1 METESTRQHASSATD
16 QAPPRKRVRRACVAC
31 RSNKLR
37 CSGDLPECE
46 RCVSKRISCSY
57 ERSRGESTAKLRSG
71 ETASCG
77 NELSTSDDQGLDQPL
92 AVGQRTANAAHSS
105 RAARTLSTQDL
116 SLDPSKC
123 VIQLHIDAFFQFIYP
138 AGPYSF
144 MHRGSF
150 LRSWHSGKMARSLV
164 LVVVGVA
171 SRFTDLKSLGSSVPG
186 VEWVDEAER
195 EIVGNL
201 DLISIP
207 KLQILLLL
215 IYDRIAAGKLAAV
228 WSLLALASRIAHG
241 LKLNVP
247 TQAIPFT
254 NQECRRRMMWCVY
267 AMDKLTNSGSPT
279 GFYPSLCPRES
290 MHVQLPCDERSFAL
304 EFECETHFLSDLERK
319 DFHNASKLGVS
330 AYLIRVLDLRDQM
343 LVYFS
348 TLNNDAIEEPRS
360 FPLWHPES
368 PFWRFREQLSD
379 LATCLP
385 PEMQDSEHA
394 VYIRANSSDVNGYI
408 MVQTWLQTCWCELL
422 RHALPK
428 IDPSAAN
435 QTATGITMERPIV
448 YITSTPTPP
457 DDFMALCRAELYKH
471 AAELHQ
477 FWKRVHT
484 VHHLSCQF
492 YITDCSIAPCVLEN
506 TMAYLQTWEKSPE
519 LITEG
524 KTAVEAALKFN
535 FEILGSLSSVS
546 QYVAAWVS
554 MLRENASYLVLR
566 LLMNACVAR
575 CHLGHNFDVA
585 LCQCGT

>member
-1 METESTRQHASSATD
+1 
-16 QAPPRKRVRRACVAC
+16 
-31 RSNKLR
+31 
-37 CSGDLPECE
+37 
-46 RCVSKRISCSY
+46 
-57 ERSRGESTAKLRSG
+57 
-71 ETASCG
+71 
-77 NELSTSDDQGLDQPL
+77 
-92 AVGQRTANAAHSS
+92 
-105 RAARTLSTQDL
+105 
-116 SLDPSKC
+116 
-123 VIQLHIDAFFQFIYP
+123 
-138 AGPYSF
+138 
-144 MHRGSF
+144 
-150 LRSWHSGKMARSLV
+150 MARSLL
-164 LVVVGVA
+164 LVVAGVA
-171 SRFTDLKSLGSSVPG
+171 SRFTDLKSLGSSAPG
-186 VEWVDEAER
+186 GEWVDEAER

-215 IYDRIAAGKLAAV
+215 VYDRIASGKLAAV

-241 LKLNVP
+241 LKLNMP

-304 EFECETHFLSDLERK
+304 EFECETHFLSELERK
-319 DFHNASKLGVS
+319 TFHNASNLGVS
-330 AYLIRVLDLRDQM
+330 AYLIRALDLRDQM

-348 TLNNDAIEEPRS
+348 TLNNDAIQQPHS
-360 FPLWHPES
+360 FQLWHPES
-368 PFWRFREQLSD
+368 PFWTFREQLSD

-428 IDPSAAN
+428 INLSGAI
-435 QTATGITMERPIV
+435 QTATVTTLERSTV

-471 AAELHQ
+471 AVELHQ

-484 VHHLSCQF
+484 VHHLSCQL
-492 YITDCSIAPCVLEN
+492 YITDCSIAPCVFEN

-524 KTAVEAALKFN
+524 KAAVEAALKFN
-535 FEILGSLSSVS
+535 FEMLGSLSALS

-554 MLRENASYLVLR
+554 MLNDDTSYLILR
-566 LLMNACVAR
+566 LLMSARAAR
-575 CHLGHNFDVA
+575 CHLGENFDVA
-585 LCQCGT
+585 FCQYGA